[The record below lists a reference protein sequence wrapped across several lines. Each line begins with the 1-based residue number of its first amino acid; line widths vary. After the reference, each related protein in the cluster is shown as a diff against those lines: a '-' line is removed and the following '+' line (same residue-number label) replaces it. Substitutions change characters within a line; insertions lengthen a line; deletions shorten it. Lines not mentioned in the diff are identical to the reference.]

1 MRLREITETATAG
14 STSSGNIASVMPGA
28 YTKPKSKKNR
38 YGAPK
43 ANQFTNPNGTI
54 KNALDI
60 KGNIFGTL
68 KISENQGFYSDI
80 VTEEMIFEGF
90 LDSAKIF
97 LGNKINQKVSDIK
110 GVVADMQTAGVL
122 IKDIIVN
129 PEYLEKVNN
138 QLKKQNNNYIKQIN
152 NLASSNQLV
161 LNLWNKIK
169 PIILNFLNAVG
180 WKGFLSR
187 LGIVGF
193 LKFIIINVN
202 ELKDTIID
210 SIMDKFTELAN
221 IIPSVTLGGFLQFF
235 EGVQMVKKYFLDT
248 LTSIK
253 QKLEFG
259 KNIGQTESP
268 DIFNTP
274 IKR

>member
-1 MRLREITETATAG
+1 MRLRELMETSSAG
-14 STSSGNIASVMPGA
+14 SSSAGSVASVMPSA
-28 YTKPKSKKNR
+28 YAKPKSKKNR

-43 ANQFTNPNGTI
+43 ANQLYSPNGTA
-54 KNALDI
+54 KNALDV

-80 VTEEMIFEGF
+80 ITEEMIFEGF
-90 LDSAKIF
+90 LDSAKLF
-97 LGNKINQKVSDIK
+97 LGNKINQTVSDIK
-110 GVVADMQTAGVL
+110 GAVTDMQSAGVL
-122 IKDIIVN
+122 IKDIITN
-129 PEYLEKVNN
+129 PDYLEKVND

-152 NLASSNQLV
+152 NLASTNQLV
-161 LNLWNKIK
+161 LNLWNRIK
-169 PIILNFLNAVG
+169 PIILNFLNATS

-187 LGIVGF
+187 LGMVGF

-202 ELKDTIID
+202 ELKDTVVD
-210 SIMDKFTELAN
+210 SILSKFTELEN
-221 IIPSVTLGGFLQFF
+221 IIPSVTLGGFLQVF
-235 EGVQMVKKYFLDT
+235 EGLQLVKKYFLDT

-253 QKLEFG
+253 QKLDFG

-268 DIFNTP
+268 NIFNSP